1 MIYDGEFQ
9 ITKRELVFSIAIIA
23 VMLLIGLVIHG
34 NINDA
39 LMLEYQ
45 EYNTALQIQEN
56 KDMFLYGMETDIGN
70 AFVYGDLKAVDTVT
84 YPELDDDYSYIKKVK
99 ERHTKHTR
107 WVTKTKT
114 VNGKTKTYREKE
126 VYWTWDEIDRWSQHS
141 NKITFLDVE
150 FDYEVIDFPSASY
163 IKTIK
168 ESSRIR
174 YVYYGTGTEYT
185 GTLYAVLKD
194 NTISDTHFYN
204 NNNIEETIKSLESGA
219 ELIIFWVIWIPLIAL
234 AVFGFYVI
242 DNKWLED
249 KNNKNNFRKRY

>member
-34 NINDA
+34 NINDT

-56 KDMFLYGMETDIGN
+56 KDMFVYAMETDIGN
-70 AFVYGDLKAVDTVT
+70 SFVYGDLKAVDTVT

-99 ERHTKHTR
+99 ERYTKHTR

-114 VNGKTKTYREKE
+114 VNGKKKTYQEKE
-126 VYWTWDEIDRWSQHS
+126 EYWTWDEIDRWSQHC
-141 NKITFLDVE
+141 NKITFLNVE
-150 FDYEVIDFPSASY
+150 FDYGLIEFPSANY
-163 IKTIK
+163 ITTIK
-168 ESSRIR
+168 ESSKIR
-174 YVYYGTGTEYT
+174 YVYYGTETEYT

-194 NTISDTHFYN
+194 DTISDTHFYN
-204 NNNIEETIKSLESGA
+204 NSNIEETIKSLESGA